1 MDLLWFGLNFLMHII
16 LGVKYAVL
24 VVVVCYNFPD
34 FNDVYALLPKIG
46 LWASACGH
54 KDDHVKS

>member
-1 MDLLWFGLNFLMHII
+1 MVWLEFFDVFTI

-34 FNDVYALLPKIG
+34 FNEVYALLPKIG
-46 LWASACGH
+46 L
-54 KDDHVKS
+54 